1 MATNKKK
8 TAKDKVEKADNKTA
22 PSEGQ
27 PSSSQ
32 QAAGGDPTTPKAV
45 FLSSQFTALVLV
57 AMGISR
63 VLEWQASARLSSTS
77 TDETPAVASAKCLA
91 YLGAAAC
98 AHPIIQTLLSLK
110 FQFTLPTIATVVLF
124 ILRSWFN
131 ESNLAQINGLL
142 VVSPIMAGMAVLLGN
157 LNTIPY
163 NLAKSQ
169 CVMGIVMALLAN
181 PSKNDQPFASGRVA
195 SWKSIPSMILAILAV
210 TALGQ
215 SLLCLLDSFDV
226 SRVVPGLLPW
236 PEHLVVDQPAARP
249 ILQFFAVDYLL
260 LGLLYAHGFHSF
272 ADRTQ
277 RVRTR
282 NHRARSSCQVYKLY
296 LAQTHTLLFRHVVVW
311 IDSVAP
317 IEHGQDGGS
326 LIPAAQI

>member
-8 TAKDKVEKADNKTA
+8 SAKDKVEKTDNKNA

-27 PSSSQ
+27 PSSS
-32 QAAGGDPTTPKAV
+32 AGGDPTTPKAV

-63 VLEWQASARLSSTS
+63 VLEWRAAARLSSVS
-77 TDETPAVASAKCLA
+77 TEETTPAAASEKCLA

-98 AHPIIQTLLSLK
+98 ATRIIQTLLSLK
-110 FQFTLPTIATVVLF
+110 FQFTLPTLATVVLF

-142 VVSPIMAGMAVLLGN
+142 VISPIMAGMAVLLGN

-169 CVMGIVMALLAN
+169 CVLGIVMALLAN
-181 PSKNDQPFASGRVA
+181 PSKNDQPFASGRVT

-215 SLLCLLDSFDV
+215 ALLCLLDSFDV
-226 SRVVPGLLPW
+226 IRVVPGLLPW
-236 PEHLVVDQPAARP
+236 PEHLVLDQPAARP

-272 ADRTQ
+272 PDRTQ

-282 NHRARSSCQVYKLY
+282 NNR
-296 LAQTHTLLFRHVVVW
+296 T
-311 IDSVAP
+311 
-317 IEHGQDGGS
+317 
-326 LIPAAQI
+326 